1 MYYTG
6 LSDKQLLVNH
16 MGSPIIT
23 IDLHGLFRDEA
34 VKVIDKAL
42 KNADNSTYQ
51 IKLVHGYNRGTSL
64 KTMIIEEYR
73 YHPKVLRV
81 QPGDNLGT
89 TILVLREL

>member
-1 MYYTG
+1 M
-6 LSDKQLLVNH
+6 
-16 MGSPIIT
+16 
-23 IDLHGLFRDEA
+23 FREEA
-34 VKVIDKAL
+34 IKTIDKAL

-64 KTMIIEEYR
+64 KSMIIEEYR

-89 TILVLREL
+89 TVLVLREL